1 MKVYSLYHNDTYVA
15 SFPNKED
22 AIFYGKQFYE
32 DGWSCNIIEE
42 YLSKSPLLYSAP
54 YTPLTPSQTIPCNPG
69 ITLVPGTPKTN
80 PGTYPDIYCGV
91 KAEPYKDV
99 RAYWDKKGVM
109 RPNWDNRVEGVD
121 Y

>member
-54 YTPLTPSQTIPCNPG
+54 YTLTPSQTIPCNPG

-91 KAEPYKDV
+91 KAEPYRDV
-99 RAYWDKKGVM
+99 RANWDKKGVM
-109 RPNWDNRVEGVD
+109 RANWDNRVEGVD